1 MLYRLSSIWSGGIS
15 LRKIIRIFIL
25 NVAIF
30 PKTFKSLLIARC
42 ELILSNFS
50 RSLSR
55 KSKFCFFIGVLN
67 AVIHICSCSLPLN
80 EWILDW
86 IRTLWN
92 YSVVFRNFN
101 IHFILHFQFA
111 SNIIKFFSIIII
123 LCIIALFDPIILI
136 LIFLNNICLIFT

>member
-1 MLYRLSSIWSGGIS
+1 
-15 LRKIIRIFIL
+15 
-25 NVAIF
+25 
-30 PKTFKSLLIARC
+30 
-42 ELILSNFS
+42 
-50 RSLSR
+50 
-55 KSKFCFFIGVLN
+55 LN

-111 SNIIKFFSIIII
+111 FNNIKFFSIIII
-123 LCIIALFDPIILI
+123 LCIIALFNPIILI